1 VRGLLSSLRMTPS
14 ALVAFTVLVKAPSM
28 VASRGARHG
37 LLYVKHLTVNVRVAR
52 VNVARVA
59 AVPAIYVV

>member
-1 VRGLLSSLRMTPS
+1 MRGLLSSLRMTPS
-14 ALVAFTVLVKAPSM
+14 ALVAFTSLLKAPSR
-28 VASRGARHG
+28 VASHGARYG
-37 LLYVKHLTVNVRVAR
+37 LLDVKHLTVDVRVAR